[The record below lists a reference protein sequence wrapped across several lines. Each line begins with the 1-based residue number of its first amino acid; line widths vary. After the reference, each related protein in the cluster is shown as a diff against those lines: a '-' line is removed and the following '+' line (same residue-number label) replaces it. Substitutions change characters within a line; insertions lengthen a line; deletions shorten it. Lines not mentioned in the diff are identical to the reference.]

1 MHLYSVNSQRD
12 INNLKNKINSS
23 SLNLTEDQENSLN
36 SGINKELVGTIS
48 TNKSDITNLQTS
60 ISTETTNRETKDTE
74 LQNSIDVLK
83 GTGEGSISK
92 IVSDAIKSE
101 VVSSLDVTVPDKQ
114 LRYSFIQSP
123 NNYVVATFKYNND
136 LYYMTQNSTDAASA
150 TVSIYKDTS
159 LTPVYTSSYAVNL
172 SLPTESS
179 NYILTNEYI
188 YLIEYDNLHLH
199 AVKLSDF
206 TDKVV
211 SENTFDEPPINNR
224 VRDKLYFLNTAG
236 DSFIDING
244 NVFDTEVVDAKIII
258 VSDDNDYVAVGS
270 NSFEIRLD
278 NVVKTINKKTYL
290 IFNSDDFNS
299 ISSTEETQIG
309 KAVQP
314 TGDEGKLAPVK
325 TPLYIQDDE
334 GAASYISNRKLK
346 EWTVSDV
353 MPVPAFTKDFVG
365 IYSATSTFIYVIDEN
380 TNGII
385 GVENTR
391 SGSAMIFNDGL
402 PNGFNSFETL
412 GEQKSIIT
420 VNEDGID
427 VKEGVSISVTT
438 TDVTFTNLK
447 ADNLNVAKTITTD
460 VINSNNGC
468 IKTLNSNNV
477 NITNCLCID
486 GDTTGAGATF
496 TNLKADAISSKD
508 TNTFIENKLIST
520 DGEIHTPNISVC
532 NIKPYSDNNNTLD
545 VSHNNVSV
553 KNLTVTGNLIQTGS
567 SYDTHAEDLYIKDSC
582 IKLRDGATVAMS
594 NTEKA
599 GLSVLKYNG
608 TDDMNLFID
617 NNGIARLGKQSSLQP
632 LTLRN
637 EETSMT
643 NGKLVCWNS
652 ADKRVETSTCSVSDI
667 DTKITNCYNNVN
679 NKITALCSGDI
690 AYKNKANIFT
700 CLQTIKGEGT
710 LLYIINYGCAGGAGV
725 RVHNVKAGCR
735 IELCVDDSG
744 NGGIYDLTK
753 SKWLINKSGDKV
765 YINECPA
772 VCVTSFDASSGTLCL
787 G

>member
-1 MHLYSVNSQRD
+1 ML
-12 INNLKNKINSS
+12 NNLSS
-23 SLNLTEDQENSLN
+23 NTKEQNTSLNMKTKCLQEQID
-36 SGINKELVGTIS
+36 GLVSEIHEI
-48 TNKSDITNLQTS
+48 K
-60 ISTETTNRETKDTE
+60 KDTE
-74 LQNSIDVLK
+74 SNSNEIDKINNSTSLTKQTANIDNITTGYVKADEIYTKQIRGCPSIDYITSNIVTSGVVVTDCIPNVKTETVNSTNVHTDNLTAENATIDCLVVNCPVEINSI
-83 GTGEGSISK
+83 
-92 IVSDAIKSE
+92 
-101 VVSSLDVTVPDKQ
+101 
-114 LRYSFIQSP
+114 
-123 NNYVVATFKYNND
+123 NND
-136 LYYMTQNSTDAASA
+136 LY
-150 TVSIYKDTS
+150 V
-159 LTPVYTSSYAVNL
+159 
-172 SLPTESS
+172 
-179 NYILTNEYI
+179 
-188 YLIEYDNLHLH
+188 
-199 AVKLSDF
+199 
-206 TDKVV
+206 
-211 SENTFDEPPINNR
+211 
-224 VRDKLYFLNTAG
+224 
-236 DSFIDING
+236 
-244 NVFDTEVVDAKIII
+244 
-258 VSDDNDYVAVGS
+258 
-270 NSFEIRLD
+270 
-278 NVVKTINKKTYL
+278 
-290 IFNSDDFNS
+290 
-299 ISSTEETQIG
+299 
-309 KAVQP
+309 
-314 TGDEGKLAPVK
+314 TGD
-325 TPLYIQDDE
+325 I
-334 GAASYISNRKLK
+334 AA
-346 EWTVSDV
+346 
-353 MPVPAFTKDFVG
+353 
-365 IYSATSTFIYVIDEN
+365 
-380 TNGII
+380 TNGISSLAGNFENYVNTNTVVSKCLTTETADVTNSLVANKI
-385 GVENTR
+385 NTHTIKADDENVGKIAAGSITTSNITSGGSIVNTDDNAYLVIQPFTGTLNLSTEKYSVVINGSCSNYEIQFSQKELNNLNDITLKENHELVLHIEDPSSICYTSHTIAPVNFSLLNDYEYNTR
-391 SGSAMIFNDGL
+391 DYTIDVCGAGWNEHSIILNRNCYGSGLCINGLLKADRLSGEAMEVPNVATCCLTSYNCATLTQNNNLGDLTVRQL
-402 PNGFNSFETL
+402 PNPEGEMTSGNAVFEENILVCKESEFDGKLTVCNSAE
-412 GEQKSIIT
+412 I
-420 VNEDGID
+420 
-427 VKEGVSISVTT
+427 
-438 TDVTFTNLK
+438 

-496 TNLKADAISSKD
+496 TNLKADTISSKD

-608 TDDMNLFID
+608 TDDMNLFVD

-690 AYKNKANIFT
+690 AYKNKANTFT
-700 CLQTIKGEGT
+700 CLQTINGGGT
-710 LLYIINYGCAGGAGV
+710 LLCIANICGCPGGAGV
-725 RVHNVKAGCR
+725 SVYNVKTGCH
-735 IELCVDDSG
+735 IELCVDSSG
-744 NGGIYDLTK
+744 NGGIYDLIG
-753 SKWLINKSGDKV
+753 SKWLIHKNNCKV

>member
-188 YLIEYDNLHLH
+188 YLVEYDNLHLH

-309 KAVQP
+309 KAVHP
-314 TGDEGKLAPVK
+314 TGDGDVDVGEGKLAPVK

-334 GAASYISNRKLK
+334 GATSYISNRKLK

-353 MPVPAFTKDFVG
+353 MPIPAFTKDFVG

-391 SGSAMIFNDGL
+391 SGSTMIFNDGL
-402 PNGFNSFETL
+402 PNGFNSFEPL
-412 GEQKSIIT
+412 GGQKSIIT

-447 ADNLNVAKTITTD
+447 ADT
-460 VINSNNGC
+460 
-468 IKTLNSNNV
+468 
-477 NITNCLCID
+477 
-486 GDTTGAGATF
+486 
-496 TNLKADAISSKD
+496 ISSKD

-608 TDDMNLFID
+608 TDDMNLFVD

-690 AYKNKANIFT
+690 AYKNKANTFT
-700 CLQTIKGEGT
+700 CLQTINGGGT
-710 LLYIINYGCAGGAGV
+710 LLCIANICGCPGGAGV
-725 RVHNVKAGCR
+725 SVYNVKTGCR
-735 IELCVDDSG
+735 IELCVDSI
-744 NGGIYDLTK
+744 NGGIYDLIG
-753 SKWLINKSGDKV
+753 SKWLIHKNNCKV